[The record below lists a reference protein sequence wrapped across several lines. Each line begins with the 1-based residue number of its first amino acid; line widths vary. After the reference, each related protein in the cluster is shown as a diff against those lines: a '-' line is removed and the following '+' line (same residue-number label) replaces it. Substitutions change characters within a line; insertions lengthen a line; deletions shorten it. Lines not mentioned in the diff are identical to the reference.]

1 MELSGSTIVPY
12 PRDVVW
18 QSLFDAETIRRSI
31 SGCIE
36 LDWISENEL
45 QGKIKKKFGP
55 VKATFPIN
63 LSVSDV
69 VQFESYTMQGSSKG
83 GSFGYVNGEAD
94 FKLVDVDEGCELF
107 YEAGVKMG
115 GKLAQIGSR
124 LMSSAAKKIV
134 GDFFEAFFAEIE
146 SQNSPETDEEK
157 EPD

>member
-36 LDWISENEL
+36 LDWISESEL

-55 VKATFPIN
+55 IKATFPIN

-69 VQFESYTMQGSSKG
+69 EPFENYTMQGSSKG
-83 GSFGYVNGEAD
+83 GSFGYVNGEAK
-94 FKLVDVDEGCELF
+94 FNLVDVDEGCELF

-134 GDFFEAFFAEIE
+134 GDFFEALMAEIE
-146 SQNSPETDEEK
+146 SQNSPETDQDE